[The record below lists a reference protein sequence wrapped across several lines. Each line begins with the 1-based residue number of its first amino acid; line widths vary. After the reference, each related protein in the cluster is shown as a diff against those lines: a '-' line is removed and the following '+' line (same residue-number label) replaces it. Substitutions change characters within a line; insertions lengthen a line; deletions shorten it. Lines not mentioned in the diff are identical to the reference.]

1 MGLKH
6 PCVVFHKI
14 IQGESMIYD
23 NNRHEH
29 KSDYNDEYDM
39 NSSDLSHRKEVR
51 RRLEERME
59 RRRLKD
65 DLEDYEGELNDD
77 FDWDGFDK

>member
-1 MGLKH
+1 
-6 PCVVFHKI
+6 
-14 IQGESMIYD
+14 MIYD